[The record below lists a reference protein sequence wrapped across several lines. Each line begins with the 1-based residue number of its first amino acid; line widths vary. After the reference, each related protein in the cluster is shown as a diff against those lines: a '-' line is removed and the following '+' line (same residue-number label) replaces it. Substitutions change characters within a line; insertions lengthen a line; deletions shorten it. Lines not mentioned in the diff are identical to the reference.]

1 MQYDPGDD
9 LLNLVDEVKRSQRK
23 RVNPNSIPSWENSR
37 YKPIRD
43 LEIDSRG
50 FVGERFVQNCLNQI
64 GYRTQRDE
72 KTSLEEKGYDIL
84 VDGHF
89 KLEVKLATRGRTN
102 PTFQHE
108 NLKQER
114 DYDAI
119 ILIDVAPDKIYMT
132 CGRKK
137 ELPFRVKSSKFTVTK
152 KKMHLRPKGEFK
164 WDLHVQDVQRREV
177 KTIDDFERIFNAMY
191 LTSEQ

>member
-9 LLNLVDEVKRSQRK
+9 LLNLVDEVKKSQRE
-23 RVNPNSIPSWENSR
+23 RVNSRRIPSWENSR
-37 YKPIRD
+37 YQPIRE

-89 KLEVKLATRGRTN
+89 KLEVKLATRGRIQA
-102 PTFQHE
+102 TFQHE

-119 ILIDVAPDKIYMT
+119 TLIHVAPDKIYMT
-132 CGRKK
+132 CGRKRD
-137 ELPFRVKSSKFTVTK
+137 LPFRVKSTKFTVNK
-152 KKMHLRPKGEFK
+152 KKMHLRAKGEFK

-177 KTIDDFERIFNAMY
+177 KTIHDFERIFNAMY
-191 LTSEQ
+191 LTS